1 MIDGWLKIIR
11 TNLGLSSGRLL
22 QFFRDGEPH
31 TKAELANLT
40 GLARSTVSLRL
51 DPLLALGVIG
61 PMTDATSTGGR
72 PSARLH
78 LKDDAFVV
86 GAVSFG
92 ATHAQASLADLSGK
106 ILVSIEAKRQISDG
120 PEVCL
125 RWMTSELKYLLAGLG
140 IQEGP
145 PIGNRDWNSGARRA
159 HNRTPR

>member
-1 MIDGWLKIIR
+1 MAEIIR

-51 DPLLALGVIG
+51 DPLLALGIIG

-92 ATHAQASLADLSGK
+92 ATSGSR
-106 ILVSIEAKRQISDG
+106 IRHWTDD
-120 PEVCL
+120 
-125 RWMTSELKYLLAGLG
+125 T
-140 IQEGP
+140 
-145 PIGNRDWNSGARRA
+145 
-159 HNRTPR
+159 